1 MASLMDQIEEHLP
14 GSSGESMTEEAMW
27 RGLTLGAGVLSA
39 LVARRAV
46 AAVWTRLKGSDRP
59 IDPSDRST
67 DWSTALQWAI
77 ASGIGVGV
85 ARVAGQRAAARVW
98 ETATGSTPPGNAESA
113 LRST

>member
-1 MASLMDQIEEHLP
+1 MPSLIDQIEDHLP

-39 LVARRAV
+39 LVARRLVAV
-46 AAVWTRLKGSDRP
+46 LWTRLKGSDQP

-67 DWSTALQWAI
+67 DWSTALQWAV

-85 ARVAGQRAAARVW
+85 ARVVGLRAAARVW
-98 ETATGSTPPGNAESA
+98 ESATGGAPPGTNAESA
-113 LRST
+113 LRT